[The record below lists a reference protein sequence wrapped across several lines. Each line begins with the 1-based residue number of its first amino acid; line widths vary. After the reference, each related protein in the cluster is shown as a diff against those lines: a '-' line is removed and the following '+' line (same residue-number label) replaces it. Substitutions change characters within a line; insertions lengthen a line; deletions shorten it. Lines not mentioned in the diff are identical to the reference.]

1 MASDASEVL
10 GSPEVAGTFLSPKGL
25 TARMT
30 AMTAGRVVGGVLG
43 TVAADRATGGERYEG
58 APDFGQVGY
67 VAVTQDEIA
76 IVRGKKGAFKPKV
89 GDEVVARA
97 PRTDVQAVEFDK
109 GKLKGSL
116 KIQFA
121 DGGWWEFEIPKIYR
135 KTTEQVV
142 AALKPDP
149 A

>member
-1 MASDASEVL
+1 MASDASAVL

-25 TARMT
+25 TAKLT
-30 AMTAGRVVGGVLG
+30 AFTAGSVVGG
-43 TVAADRATGGERYEG
+43 AAGAFAASMATGGVTKYEG

-67 VAVTQDEIA
+67 VAVTQDEVA

-89 GDEVVARA
+89 GDEVVARM
-97 PRTDVQAVEFDK
+97 PRTEVQVVEFEK
-109 GKLKGSL
+109 GALKGSL

-135 KTTEQVV
+135 KTTEKVVQV
-142 AALKPDP
+142 LSP
-149 A
+149 AG

>member
-10 GSPEVAGTFLSPKGL
+10 GSPELAGTFLSPKGL

-43 TVAADRATGGERYEG
+43 QVAADQATGGEKFQG

-67 VAVTQDEIA
+67 VAVTQEEVA

-97 PRTDVQAVEFDK
+97 RLSDVQAVEFEK
-109 GKLKGSL
+109 GALKGSL

-135 KTTEQVV
+135 KTTEKVV
-142 AALKPDP
+142 SVLKPD
-149 A
+149 AA

>member
-10 GSPEVAGTFLSPKGL
+10 GSPELAGTFLSPKGL

-43 TVAADRATGGERYEG
+43 QVAADQATGGERYQG

-67 VAVTQDEIA
+67 VAVTQDEVA

-97 PRTDVQAVEFDK
+97 PRSSVQAVDFDK
-109 GKLKGSL
+109 GALKGSL
-116 KIQFA
+116 TIEFA

-135 KTTEQVV
+135 KTTERVV
-142 AALKPDP
+142 SVLKPD

>member
-1 MASDASEVL
+1 VASDASEVL

-25 TARMT
+25 TSRMT
-30 AMTAGRVVGGVLG
+30 VMAAGRVVGGLIG
-43 TVAADRATGGERYEG
+43 TVAADKATGGERYEG

-67 VAVTQDEIA
+67 VAVTQDEVA

-89 GDEVVARA
+89 GDEVVARVR
-97 PRTDVQAVEFDK
+97 RTDVQAVEFDK
-109 GKLKGSL
+109 GALKGSL

-135 KTTEQVV
+135 KTTEKVV
-142 AALKPDP
+142 EALAPSG
-149 A
+149 